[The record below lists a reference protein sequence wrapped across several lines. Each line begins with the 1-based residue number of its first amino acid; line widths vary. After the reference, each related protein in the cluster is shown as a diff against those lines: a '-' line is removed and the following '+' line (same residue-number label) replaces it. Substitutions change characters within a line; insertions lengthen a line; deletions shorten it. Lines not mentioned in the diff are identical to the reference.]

1 MRHCVI
7 ALLACFALP
16 SPGMAIDLNLYTALL
31 KDHTRET
38 SDLAA
43 VRVDYASLRTDPRWK
58 RLVASLE
65 ASDPKS
71 LHDRNEQLAFWF
83 NAYNILAIDLVVT
96 HAPRGSIK
104 DIGSLFSPVWKKSA
118 GTIAGKAYTLDEI
131 EHEIVRP
138 MGDPR
143 AHAAVICASLS
154 CPPLL
159 REPWRAQ
166 RLDAQLDA
174 QVRVWLTH
182 PEKGLRLNR
191 AKKTLYLSRIFQ
203 WFAEDFEAR
212 GGVLAFVTE
221 YAPESDAAWLRSHGA
236 GVRIRYLD
244 YDWKLN
250 ALGRHANWQG
260 AESAKKL

>member
-1 MRHCVI
+1 MRPLVL

-16 SPGMAIDLNLYTALL
+16 SPSMALDLDLYAALL

-58 RLVASLE
+58 TLVASLE
-65 ASDPKS
+65 SSDPES
-71 LHDRNEQLAFWF
+71 LREPNEQLAFWF

-96 HAPRGSIK
+96 HAPRKSIK

-118 GTIAGKAYTLDEI
+118 GSIGGKAYSLDEI

-159 REPWRAQ
+159 REPWRGEH
-166 RLDAQLDA
+166 LGAQLDA
-174 QVRVWLTH
+174 QVSVWLSH
-182 PEKGLRLNR
+182 PEKGLRIDRN
-191 AKKTLYLSRIFQ
+191 KKTLYLSSIFK

-212 GGVLAFVTE
+212 GGVLGFVTE
-221 YAPESDAAWLRSHGA
+221 FAPESDAAWLRSHA
-236 GVRIRYLD
+236 AQTRIRYLD
-244 YDWKLN
+244 YDWNLN
-250 ALGRHANWQG
+250 TL
-260 AESAKKL
+260 